1 MQMKMLKN
9 VWRLLAGTALLAG
22 LLVTPAPVAA
32 HENDDSFSAVRAA
45 TARFHSVV
53 AANRAGYF
61 DPGLP
66 CFDKAGVGG
75 MGLHLINFTLAN
87 GTLIPTKPQS
97 LVYEVDGDELEL
109 VAVEYLVPYGGQAPV
124 LFGQTFHQAHLPT
137 GEALPF
143 WALHL
148 WIWRANP
155 LGIFADY
162 NPEVDMCPGHAPLD

>member
-1 MQMKMLKN
+1 MKALRTLT
-9 VWRLLAGTALLAG
+9 RLLAGSALLAG
-22 LLVTPAPVAA
+22 LLVSTGAPVAA
-32 HENDDSFSAVRAA
+32 HEGDSFSDVRAA

-53 AANRAGYF
+53 AANAAGYH
-61 DPGLP
+61 DPGFLP

-75 MGLHLINFTLAN
+75 MGLHLINFSLAN

-109 VAVEYLVPYGGQAPV
+109 VAVEYLAPYVGTAPV

-155 LGIFADY
+155 SGMFADY
-162 NPEVDMCPGHAPLD
+162 NPEVDMCPGHAPLG